1 MADYFDALGQAYSQG
16 YSHADIAEY
25 HASQGW
31 QPPPQPSIAD
41 LLANPAHPNF
51 GMAQYGGAPYGGIAS
66 QAYQWG
72 NKGISDQDVE
82 TPPGAESPFN
92 PGDNAANAS
101 PTNVPA
107 PNTQPVGSQPGDYVP
122 PGTGDR
128 DAEGALAPWETPN
141 VNGVGSYVAPP
152 SEQNI

>member
-16 YSHADIAEY
+16 YSHADIAQY

-31 QPPPQPSIAD
+31 QPPPQPSISS
-41 LLANPAHPNF
+41 LLANPSNPFANTVTT
-51 GMAQYGGAPYGGIAS
+51 MATGGAVTPFTQTPQFSGPTLDDRDPNATSYNPTDAAS
-66 QAYQWG
+66 A
-72 NKGISDQDVE
+72 
-82 TPPGAESPFN
+82 
-92 PGDNAANAS
+92 AS
-101 PTNVPA
+101 PTNVP
-107 PNTQPVGSQPGDYVP
+107 PKDTQPLGSQPGDYVP